1 MWVGVGVYTPQPPE
15 ILLFVVVAAFF
26 TEFQKFLRVVNGH
39 AKSDFWLQRLFLL
52 RLFFDPLKGK
62 NPFFKG

>member
-15 ILLFVVVAAFF
+15 ILLFVVGAAFF

-39 AKSDFWLQRLFLL
+39 AKSDFWLQRLFFAPT
-52 RLFFDPLKGK
+52 LFRSIKGEKPL
-62 NPFFKG
+62 F